1 MATGKEAIML
11 LTLAVD
17 YTYHAPS
24 LWDYV
29 VLVLLETTCV
39 VFLIL
44 TTFWLPISDWWMRR
58 RMSKARRVPVQAEA
72 DLSAQVRGR
81 RLEVARSEL
90 NTWYSLHA
98 RALFEKYMR
107 YSAAWFVVV
116 PT

>member
-58 RMSKARRVPVQAEA
+58 RMRKRAEYRFKLRQIYQRKYEVVGSKWH
-72 DLSAQVRGR
+72 GR
-81 RLEVARSEL
+81 
-90 NTWYSLHA
+90 N
-98 RALFEKYMR
+98 
-107 YSAAWFVVV
+107 
-116 PT
+116 